1 MALGGVTKVRVAIR
15 ILGLIVGLSLF
26 LTARTQAMAAD
37 GFKGITVIELADE
50 QAAHVLKG
58 HGRGGG
64 SHIVTFVSDRGSYA
78 ALLGNHQTRECVAW
92 AASGPKTNDSI
103 TFGLPPTE
111 QSLKLIHPSICLPFT
126 LSFAGPD
133 RIRLVA
139 ENNFA
144 EIGGA
149 LGNQAKRL
157 RYDRAQRII
166 ARIPLVSI
174 DWKMAGFSRHT
185 VNDVRVGPLPIKQTP
200 ELKLKTLNRSPVGT
214 WKALVT
220 VRDPHDSTKTN
231 QAMGHVIKADGLGW
245 PWDVLYSAET
255 KKHPD
260 KASLTEAFDQAVLER
275 YGKPTTVITGRA
287 DYIKEFYWLF
297 DLQGKQPG
305 SLGQDPCSATF
316 EYWKHEESLASFE
329 KDIGPWGCSLL
340 MVVSH
345 NGNGVR
351 PLVSVYSIQA
361 VSGHVVA
368 LHHFKRRVDELDAV
382 RKQIEKVQSFKPKL

>member
-1 MALGGVTKVRVAIR
+1 
-15 ILGLIVGLSLF
+15 
-26 LTARTQAMAAD
+26 MAAD

-92 AASGPKTNDSI
+92 AASGPKTNDFI

-111 QSLKLIHPSICLPFT
+111 QSLKLVNPSICLPFT

-133 RIRLVA
+133 LIRLVA
-139 ENNFA
+139 ENSFA
-144 EIGGA
+144 EVGGA
-149 LGNQAKRL
+149 LSNQAQRI
-157 RYDRAQRII
+157 RYDRPQRMI

-174 DWKMAGFSRHT
+174 DWEMPVFSRHK
-185 VNDVRVGPLPIKQTP
+185 VNDVRVGPLPAKRTQ
-200 ELKLKTLNRSPVGT
+200 ELELKTLNRSPVGT

-220 VRDPHDSTKTN
+220 VRDPRDSAKTN
-231 QAMGHVIKADGLGW
+231 EAMGHVIKADVFGW
-245 PWDVLYSAET
+245 QWDVLYSAET

-260 KASLTEAFDQAVLER
+260 KVSLTDVFDQAVVGR
-275 YGKPTTVITGRA
+275 YGKPTTIIRGRA
-287 DYIKEFYWLF
+287 EYIKEFYWLF
-297 DLQGKQPG
+297 DLKGKQPG
-305 SLGQDPCSATF
+305 SVGNDTCSATF
-316 EYWKHEESLASFE
+316 EFWKHEESLASFE
-329 KDIGPWGCSLL
+329 KDIGPWGCSLVML
-340 MVVSH
+340 LSH

-351 PLVSVYSIQA
+351 PVVNVYSIQA
-361 VSGHVVA
+361 VSGHVVG
-368 LHHFKRRVDELDAV
+368 LNHFKRRIEELDAV